1 MRCLHH
7 AQALGPGDVR
17 PCAHH
22 DHVATTTRTMLPTA
36 SDRIGILSLE
46 RARLHVQGNRVLA
59 QTTHTTVVLPT
70 AALTAI
76 FLGPGTS
83 ITHKA
88 AQIAADDAVTLI
100 WTGTSGV
107 RAYSTITP
115 LAVRADLFHRQVA
128 VWANGQERLATART
142 LYRLR
147 FPDGADISK
156 STMAELRACEG
167 RRVRDIYRSR
177 AAEYGLTWI
186 RRDTDWERSDELN
199 RAITTAY
206 KALYG
211 AALAV
216 IQALGLHPALGF
228 IHTGKHH
235 AFAYDIA
242 DLYKTTI
249 GLTVAL
255 ESYVASTANIEQR
268 TRSAMNQALVNAKI
282 LPTMIQ
288 DIHAALGQPPLTVDQ
303 ISYDELELFDLR
315 GNVPARRNY
324 SDKTQT
330 HQTEEPITF

>member
-1 MRCLHH
+1 MPKHS
-7 AQALGPGDVR
+7 APGDVR
-17 PCAHH
+17 PCEHH
-22 DHVATTTRTMLPTA
+22 RHVATTPRTMLPTA
-36 SDRIGILSLE
+36 SDRIGILTLE
-46 RARLHVQGNRVLA
+46 RARLHAQGNRVLA
-59 QTTHTTVVLPT
+59 ETTNTTVVIPT

-115 LAVRADLFHRQVA
+115 LAVRADLLHRQVA
-128 VWANGQERLATART
+128 AWANRQQRLATART

-147 FPDGADISK
+147 FPDGADVSK
-156 STMAELRACEG
+156 ATMAELRAYEG

-199 RAITTAY
+199 KAITTAY
-206 KALYG
+206 QALYG

-242 DLYKTTI
+242 DLHKTTT
-249 GLTVAL
+249 GLTIAL
-255 ESYVASTANIEQR
+255 QSYVASTVNIEQR
-268 TRSAMNQALVNAKI
+268 TRSAMNQALVSAKI

-288 DIHAALGQPPLTVDQ
+288 EIHAALGKSPATVDQ
-303 ISYDELELFDLR
+303 FSYDKLELFDLR

-324 SDKTQT
+324 SDIAEV
-330 HQTEEPITF
+330 HQTEEPTPF